1 MNEAALDQINE
12 IVAKDTWTG
21 DDYTQLLAELYEITD
36 GPNTFK
42 AILHK
47 MESETPEPTGSAALK
62 IGIGRYMLCRS
73 EQALEALAGATDN
86 KDRRYFQGLC
96 YKATC
101 KYDLAAEQ
109 FALSADRGWDKTEAQ
124 MQLAEVKALGGDLDE
139 AGKILAKLAGSSGET
154 AQYKYLE
161 GLLAELAGKGDEA
174 IEAYQQARDLD
185 PACAVATFRLAYYL
199 DLHGAEE
206 EAIDLYKECV
216 SQPPLH
222 TNALLNLAVLYED
235 NGKYDMSAVC
245 LKRILAINPTHARA
259 RLFLGDIE
267 SSRTMFYDED
277 QAKRVARRNALL
289 DTPVTDFELSV
300 RARNCLKK
308 MNLRTLGD
316 LVQATEAGLLS
327 YKNFGETSLK
337 EIKDMLSI
345 KGLHLGQA
353 LEDGSEL
360 AASTQQLVASTN
372 VQNEGVL
379 GTPIERVGFSIRV
392 RGALEILRLKTVGDL
407 VAKSEPELL
416 ACKNFGQTS
425 LTEVRSKLTEYGL
438 TLRETL

>member
-1 MNEAALDQINE
+1 MNEAAVDQINE

-21 DDYTQLLAELYEITD
+21 DDYKQLLVELYEIKD
-36 GPNTFK
+36 GPSKFK
-42 AILHK
+42 TILHQ

-73 EQALEALAGATDN
+73 DQGLEALASATDN

-96 YKATC
+96 YKTIC

-109 FALSADRGWDKTEAQ
+109 FELSAERGWDKTEVQ
-124 MQLAEVKALGGDLDE
+124 MQLVEVKAMAGDLVG
-139 AGKILAKLAGSSGET
+139 AGKILAKLANKSSET
-154 AQYKYLE
+154 AQYNYLQ
-161 GLLAELAGKGDEA
+161 GLLAELAGNGDQA
-174 IEAYQQARDLD
+174 IESYEQARQID
-185 PACAVATFRLAYYL
+185 PTCAVATFRLAYFL
-199 DLHGAEE
+199 DLHGDEE
-206 EAIDLYKECV
+206 QAIELYKECT

-235 NGKYDMSAVC
+235 NGKYDLSATC
-245 LKRILAINPTHARA
+245 LRRILTVNPTHARA

-267 SSRTMFYDED
+267 SSKTMFYDED

-345 KGLHLGQA
+345 KGLRLGQA

-360 AASTQQLVASTN
+360 SGQPQLAAPAN

-392 RGALEILRLKTVGDL
+392 RGALEILRLRTVGDL
-407 VAKSEPELL
+407 VAKSEAELL

-425 LTEVRSKLTEYGL
+425 MTEVRSKLTEYGL
-438 TLRETL
+438 TLREAL

>member
-1 MNEAALDQINE
+1 MNETALDRINE
-12 IVAKDTWTG
+12 ITAKDTWTG
-21 DDYTQLLAELYEITD
+21 DDYKQLLAELYEISD
-36 GPNTFK
+36 GPSKFK
-42 AILHK
+42 AILHQ
-47 MESETPEPTGSAALK
+47 MESETPEPTGSVALK

-73 EQALEALAGATDN
+73 DQALEALACATDN
-86 KDRRYFQGLC
+86 KDRRFFQGLC
-96 YKATC
+96 YKVLC
-101 KYDLAAEQ
+101 QYDKAAEQ
-109 FALSADRGWDKTEAQ
+109 FELSADRGWDQTEVQ
-124 MQLAEVKALGGDLDE
+124 MQLVEVKALAGEVDQ
-139 AGKILAKLAGSSGET
+139 AGKVLAKLEKSSSQT
-154 AQYKYLE
+154 AQFKYLQ
-161 GLLAELAGKGDEA
+161 GLLFELAGQGDEA
-174 IEAYQQARDLD
+174 IEAYEQARKLA
-185 PACAVATFRLAYYL
+185 PCAAATFRLAYYL
-199 DLHGAEE
+199 DLHGEE
-206 EAIDLYKECV
+206 DQAIELYKECI
-216 SQPPLH
+216 SQPPLY

-235 NGKYDMSAVC
+235 NAKYDMAAAC
-245 LKRILAINPTHARA
+245 LRRILAVNPTHARA

-267 SSRTMFYDED
+267 SSKTMFYDED

-308 MNLRTLGD
+308 MNLRSLGD

-345 KGLHLGQA
+345 KGLRLGQA
-353 LEDGSEL
+353 LEEGSEL
-360 AASTQQLVASTN
+360 PGPAQLLAPTN

-379 GTPIERVGFSIRV
+379 GTPIDRLGFSIRV

-407 VAKSEPELL
+407 VAKSEAELL

-438 TLRETL
+438 TLRELL